1 MARRGRR
8 KNPFKLKL
16 RKEIVYSVVSIL
28 FLVAAALVMLS
39 FTRSSPIL
47 SDLYR
52 ILFRAFGWTM
62 LILPFL
68 LISIGLLMMSL
79 KWAITSPSLLLGG
92 LLVFMGSLGVSGAGE
107 LGFLIQDSLSALIGG
122 AGSTLLTVATILIG
136 GMIITNTPLEELV
149 IGLTRILGSFQAI
162 FSWLFVKKDDFGE
175 PIKKPSQKPLFQADA
190 ETKINIPNASPAPA
204 LDNTT
209 KSANSKSKDGVMTP
223 AFEPHL
229 NSSPKDATA
238 KIWKYPS
245 LNLLSAQKGA
255 KADRGD
261 IKENASIIE
270 STLDSFGIR
279 AKVMEVNGGPAVTQY
294 AIRIAEGTKLS
305 KIKGLSTDLALALAA
320 PTGTIRIEAPIPGR
334 NLVGLEIPNRSPE
347 YVTLQEIMT
356 HPTMA
361 KEKSRLA
368 VGLGLGVSGS
378 PIIADIKK
386 MPHVLVAGSTGSGK
400 SVCINTII
408 TTLLFR
414 NSPQELR
421 FILVDPKRV
430 ELTGYNGIPH
440 LLTPVITN
448 TDAVVAALTWATKE
462 MDKRYKMFAEV
473 GVRNIEEYNELS
485 GFTAM
490 EYIVI
495 VIDELADIMLSSP
508 TKVEDLIVR
517 LAQMA
522 RATGI
527 HLVLATQRPSVNVIT
542 GLIKANI
549 PTRIAFNVA
558 SMIDSR
564 VIIDSPGAEKLLGR
578 GDMLY
583 VPPDRPLPT
592 RIQGTYVTNEEIKA
606 LIEYLKKT
614 DAGEVKYQEEVTQKY
629 ISGEDGAGD
638 AASRDPEFEDAV
650 NVVIAAGRAS
660 TSFLQRKMSLGYNK
674 AARIMDQLEHAGVVG
689 PQEGSKPRTVLIT
702 SLEQLKAREANQADN

>member
-1 MARRGRR
+1 M
-8 KNPFKLKL
+8 
-16 RKEIVYSVVSIL
+16 VSVL
-28 FLVAAALVMLS
+28 FLLASALVMLS

-52 ILFRAFGWTM
+52 VLFRAFGWTM

-68 LISIGLLMMSL
+68 LISIGLLMLSL
-79 KWAITSPSLLLGG
+79 KWAIASPNLLLGG
-92 LLVFMGSLGVSGAGE
+92 LLVFMGSLGVSEAGE
-107 LGFLIQDSLSALIGG
+107 LGLVISEGLGALIGS
-122 AGSTLLTVATILIG
+122 AGSTIVTSATILIG
-136 GMIITNTPLEELV
+136 GMIITNTPLEELI
-149 IGLTRILGSFQAI
+149 IGLSKLLGSFQAI
-162 FSWLFVKKDDFGE
+162 FSWMFTKKDDFGE
-175 PIKKPSQKPLFQADA
+175 PLKKAGSKPQFQADT
-190 ETKINIPNASPAPA
+190 ETKINIPDALPPAATPPKPKDKPAAGEFEPTLNAP
-204 LDNTT
+204 
-209 KSANSKSKDGVMTP
+209 KDGTV
-223 AFEPHL
+223 
-229 NSSPKDATA
+229 

-245 LNLLSAQKGA
+245 LSLLSAQKGA

-448 TDAVVAALTWATKE
+448 TEAVVSALTWATKE

-592 RIQGTYVTNEEIKA
+592 RIQGTYVTNEEIKS
-606 LIEYLKKT
+606 LIDYLKKT
-614 DAGEVKYQEEVTQKY
+614 DAGEIKYQEEVTEKY
-629 ISGEDGAGD
+629 ITGEGGGH
-638 AASRDPEFEDAV
+638 ASERDPEFEDAV
-650 NVVIAAGRAS
+650 NVVIAAGKAS

-674 AARIMDQLEHAGVVG
+674 AARIMDQLENAGVVSA
-689 PQEGSKPRTVLIT
+689 QEGAKPRTILIT
-702 SLEQLKAREANQADN
+702 SLEQLKAREQDSQ

>member
-1 MARRGRR
+1 MSRRGRR
-8 KNPFKLKL
+8 KNPFKLKIK
-16 RKEIVYSVVSIL
+16 KEIVYSIVAVL
-28 FLVAAALVMLS
+28 FLLLAAIIMLS
-39 FTRSSPIL
+39 LTRSGVVLENI
-47 SDLYR
+47 YVV
-52 ILFRAFGWTM
+52 LFRSFGWTV

-68 LISIGLLMMSL
+68 FISIGMMMMSV
-79 KWAITSPSLLLGG
+79 KWAIASPSLLLGG
-92 LLVFMGSLGVSGAGE
+92 TLLFLGSLGLTQAGE
-107 LGFLIQDSLSALIGG
+107 LGTVISDSLAALFTYTG
-122 AGSTLLTVATILIG
+122 AGIINFAIILIG
-136 GMIITNTPLEELV
+136 IMIVTNTPLEEFV
-149 IGLTRILGSFQAI
+149 IGIGAILGSFRSI
-162 FSWLFVKKDDFGE
+162 FAWMFTPKAKDDEFA
-175 PIKKPSQKPLFQADA
+175 IKKAPHKSLFQSDT
-190 ETKINIPNASPAPA
+190 ETKINIPSPMPVPAKVEPVAPA
-204 LDNTT
+204 KQVKPADQKLDFDTIASGG
-209 KSANSKSKDGVMTP
+209 KEGS
-223 AFEPHL
+223 
-229 NSSPKDATA
+229 A

-245 LNLLSAQKGA
+245 LNLLSQDKGA
-255 KADRGD
+255 KADRGN
-261 IKENASIIE
+261 IKENANIIE

-279 AKVMEVNGGPAVTQY
+279 AKVAEVNGGPAVTQY

-305 KIKGLSTDLALALAA
+305 KIKGLTTDLALALAA
-320 PTGTIRIEAPIPGR
+320 PTGQIRIEAPIPGR

-347 YVTLQEIMT
+347 YVTLYEIMN
-356 HPTMA
+356 HPDMK

-368 VGLGLGVSGS
+368 IGLGLGVSGA
-378 PIIADIKK
+378 PAIADIKK

-414 NSPQELR
+414 NSPDELR
-421 FILVDPKRV
+421 FIMVDPKRV

-440 LLTPVITN
+440 LLTPVITSA
-448 TDAVVAALTWATKE
+448 DQVVAALTWATKE

-473 GVRNIEEYNELS
+473 GVRNVEEYNEAS

-495 VIDELADIMLSSP
+495 VIDELADIMLAAP

-542 GLIKANI
+542 GIIKANI

-592 RIQGTYVTNEEIKA
+592 RIQGTYVTNDEIKG
-606 LIEYLKKT
+606 LIDYLKKT
-614 DAGEVKYQEEVTQKY
+614 GAGDVKYQEEVTEKY
-629 ISGEDGAGD
+629 LVDGDDGVGE
-638 AASRDPEFEDAV
+638 RDDQFDEAV
-650 NVVIAAGRAS
+650 NTVIAAGKAS
-660 TSFLQRKMSLGYNK
+660 TSYLQRKMSLGYNK
-674 AARIMDQLEHAGVVG
+674 AARIMDQMEKAGVIG
-689 PQEGSKPRTVLIT
+689 AAEGVKPRSILVA
-702 SLEQLKAREANQADN
+702 SLEELKAREAQNS